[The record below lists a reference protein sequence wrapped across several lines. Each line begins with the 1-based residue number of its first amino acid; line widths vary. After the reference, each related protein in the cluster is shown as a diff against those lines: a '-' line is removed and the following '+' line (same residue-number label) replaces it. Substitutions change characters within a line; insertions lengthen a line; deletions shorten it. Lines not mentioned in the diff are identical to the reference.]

1 MKLSARNVLR
11 GTIRKI
17 EIGAVNAEI
26 TLEIAPGVEVIS
38 IITANSVE
46 RLNLFVDKTAYAV
59 IKASSVMVAVD

>member
-26 TLEIAPGVEVIS
+26 TLEIAPGIEVVS
-38 IITANSVE
+38 MITANSVE
-46 RLNLFVDKTAYAV
+46 RLDLFVDKTAYAV
-59 IKASSVMVAVD
+59 VKASSVMVAVD